1 MRIHKIYIAIGLVL
15 AFSLFFELAAHADEM
30 NQETLFTFNQPV
42 QIPGAVLPAG
52 TYRFELLNADSD
64 KGIVQIFNADRTVL
78 FATVQTISA
87 ERMEPTGDT
96 TISLAEPEAGRP
108 DVLVK
113 WFYPGNDIG
122 HEFVYP
128 KLEEQRIAHASQETF
143 VGSQPMST
151 GFAGGN

>member
-30 NQETLFTFNQPV
+30 NQETIFTFNEPV
-42 QIPGAVLPAG
+42 QVPGAVLPAG
-52 TYRFELLNADSD
+52 TYRFELLNPESQQ
-64 KGIVQIFNADRTVL
+64 GVVQIFNADRTHL
-78 FATVQTISA
+78 LATVQTISA

-96 TISLAEPEAGRP
+96 AITLAEPEAGRP
-108 DVLVK
+108 DALVK

-128 KLEEQRIAHASQETF
+128 KSEEQKIAQASQETF
-143 VGSQPMST
+143 IGSQLLTT